1 MSHIYTHGAHYP
13 EAHQAG
19 DKLAH
24 YMSADFIA
32 LSDDLTVE
40 EGRSTFLQQI
50 SDDYFPTYVF
60 IVCGAM
66 LRGALPIRALL
77 QEENVAKPITSL
89 MTSDLVH
96 AAPDDTRHE
105 TARLIESRGMTLI
118 PVTEHG
124 RLVGCLAEKE
134 IAHLLAD
141 EATEDAQ
148 LQGATLPLEKSYLE
162 ISPVGL
168 WKKRALWLL
177 LLFVAEA
184 YTSSV
189 IQHFEEALE
198 SAIALAFFIPL
209 LIGTGG
215 NSGTQITS
223 TLVRAMALGEVRMA
237 DMGRVIRKEMTTAL
251 MIAVTLAAAGC
262 LRAWMMGIGPE
273 ITLIVSLT
281 LLCITLWSAVVSSVI
296 PMVIKRVGIDPAVVS
311 APFIATLIDGTGL
324 IIYFKIAQYFLG
336 LS

>member
-96 AAPDDTRHE
+96 AAPGKIVSGDK
-105 TARLIESRGMTLI
+105 
-118 PVTEHG
+118 PG
-124 RLVGCLAEKE
+124 RIMEK
-134 IAHLLAD
+134 
-141 EATEDAQ
+141 T
-148 LQGATLPLEKSYLE
+148 
-162 ISPVGL
+162 
-168 WKKRALWLL
+168 RAL
-177 LLFVAEA
+177 
-184 YTSSV
+184 
-189 IQHFEEALE
+189 
-198 SAIALAFFIPL
+198 
-209 LIGTGG
+209 
-215 NSGTQITS
+215 
-223 TLVRAMALGEVRMA
+223 
-237 DMGRVIRKEMTTAL
+237 
-251 MIAVTLAAAGC
+251 AVTAVCRG
-262 LRAWMMGIGPE
+262 
-273 ITLIVSLT
+273 SLYQQ
-281 LLCITLWSAVVSSVI
+281 
-296 PMVIKRVGIDPAVVS
+296 RDPA
-311 APFIATLIDGTGL
+311 L
-324 IIYFKIAQYFLG
+324 
-336 LS
+336 